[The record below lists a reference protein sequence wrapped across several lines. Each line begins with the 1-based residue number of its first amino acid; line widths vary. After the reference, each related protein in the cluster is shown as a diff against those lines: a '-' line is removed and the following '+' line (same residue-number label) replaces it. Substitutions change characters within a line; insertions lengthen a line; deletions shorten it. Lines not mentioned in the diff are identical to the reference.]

1 MFESEHRSSGHSEEL
16 AALAD
21 VHQLAEQAGEIE
33 ADVEKFLDESLISD
47 INSAAEAEELEASLI
62 ERREQRAA
70 RARVSERA
78 AELLTA
84 ELAKERHE
92 AELRQLKEAVNTTK
106 EARPP
111 TPAGSGAK
119 AAGAAAGAI
128 TAAGI
133 GGRIGTKPYVAD
145 LSNFVSQ
152 SEASANASRLRDE
165 NELLRKCVKGAGA
178 KPGAFLE
185 YLKMKGEI

>member
-84 ELAKERHE
+84 ELVRAG
-92 AELRQLKEAVNTTK
+92 RQ
-106 EARPP
+106 
-111 TPAGSGAK
+111 AG
-119 AAGAAAGAI
+119 
-128 TAAGI
+128 
-133 GGRIGTKPYVAD
+133 
-145 LSNFVSQ
+145 
-152 SEASANASRLRDE
+152 
-165 NELLRKCVKGAGA
+165 
-178 KPGAFLE
+178 
-185 YLKMKGEI
+185 